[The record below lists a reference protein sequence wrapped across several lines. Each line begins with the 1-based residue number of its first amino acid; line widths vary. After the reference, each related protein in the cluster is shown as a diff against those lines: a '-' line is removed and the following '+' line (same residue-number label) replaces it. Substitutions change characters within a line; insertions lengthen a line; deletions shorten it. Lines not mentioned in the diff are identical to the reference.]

1 MNKFKGV
8 SNKRLCLVSLLPIL
22 LLMVND
28 VESQKV
34 HECSEAK
41 NYRTVF
47 PGPVCTFKDVI
58 LASFNVSH
66 DVETFETRPNQYI
79 KIVVFENSTLS
90 EVPRLMFQKMPNVEN
105 LTMKAVGLRDE
116 LHKYSF
122 EYANAL
128 LFINLAG
135 NNLTVVDKYAFN
147 GARKVQIIDLSRN
160 AISMVDVTAF
170 GHCTKLKR
178 LSLAW
183 NSLKY
188 LSADVFKSLENVF
201 SIDLSHNQLQEL
213 DKGLFRDCKNLR
225 DVKLEENHL
234 KCVHL
239 QLPYTLLKLDISNNN
254 VDQVLV
260 EPLHNRTETDLRELL
275 RVVAVNNTVTSFYMH
290 PDFVVS
296 HIDLSQ
302 NGLDNIHNISQIS
315 SLIDLSLAF
324 NPIGPLPLNSF
335 DNMTDLLFL
344 NLEHTNLGRLEFGTF
359 SQAAKLKHLD
369 ISYNNLHEIDMDML
383 AALSSLEE
391 LSLIGNNLTKLE
403 YTGLLE
409 LFPRLR
415 FIGISNND
423 WDCKTLANILK
434 YLNKQHIRL
443 LEDANVQHHRS
454 GHNLKGVSCHN
465 SQLGVTEK
473 QVVDENFNELLETKA
488 RLAKISAITKDKQNS
503 IEAVVKAEVLAAA
516 AVAASQD
523 NGVVSSSADIKAIK
537 IMVFVL
543 LLINVVFFGIK
554 LGRYIK
560 TKKSSRSIRL
570 SGGIKDENFM
580 DDLVS

>member
-1 MNKFKGV
+1 MKHINKGV
-8 SNKRLCLVSLLPIL
+8 FSKRIYLLSLFLIL
-22 LLMVND
+22 IVHHI
-28 VESQKV
+28 ESQKV
-34 HECSEAK
+34 HDCAEYNQRSS
-41 NYRTVF
+41 
-47 PGPVCTFKDVI
+47 GIVCTFKDVI
-58 LASFNVSH
+58 LAPVNGSH
-66 DVETFETRPNQYI
+66 DVDAFETRSNQYI
-79 KIVVFENSTLS
+79 KVVVFENSRVF
-90 EVPRLMFQKMPNVEN
+90 EVPRIIFQRMPNVEN

-128 LFINLAG
+128 LFVNLAG

-160 AISMVDVTAF
+160 AISLVDVTAF

-188 LSADVFKSLENVF
+188 LSADVFQSLESVY
-201 SIDLSHNQLQEL
+201 SIDLAYNQLHEL
-213 DKGLFRDCKNLR
+213 DKGLFRGCKNLR
-225 DVKLEENHL
+225 DVKLVGNNL
-234 KCVHL
+234 KNVHL
-239 QLPYTLLKLDISNNN
+239 QLPYTLLKLDISNNTI
-254 VDQVLV
+254 DQVLI
-260 EPLHNRTETDLRELL
+260 EPLHNRTSSDLRELL
-275 RVVAVNNTVTSFYMH
+275 RVVAVNNTITSFYID

-296 HIDLSQ
+296 HIDLSK
-302 NGLDNIHNISQIS
+302 NDMKSIHNVSQIP

-324 NPIGPLPLNSF
+324 NPLGPLPLNSF
-335 DNMTDLLFL
+335 DTMTDLLFL
-344 NLEHTNLGRLEFGTF
+344 NLEHTRLGRLEFGTF

-369 ISYNNLHEIDMDML
+369 ISHNDLHEIDMDML

-391 LSLIGNNLTKLE
+391 LSLAGNNLTKLE
-403 YTGLLE
+403 YAGLLE

-415 FIGISNND
+415 FIGISNNN

-443 LEDANVQHHRS
+443 LEDANGQHRS
-454 GHNLKGVSCHN
+454 GHNLKGISCHN
-465 SQLGVTEK
+465 AQKHPVVMEK
-473 QVVDENFNELLETKA
+473 QVVEENINELRETKA
-488 RLAKISAITKDKQNS
+488 RLAKISAITKEKQ
-503 IEAVVKAEVLAAA
+503 EVLAAA
-516 AVAASQD
+516 AIAASQD

-570 SGGIKDENFM
+570 SGGVKDENFM